1 MGRRVIL
8 AALAMLVAAS
18 VAAADRTYAVMS
30 LVGDGLL
37 MVQYRAKTG
46 SSLSGRQ
53 RQAIPI
59 TDPVF
64 DRTALLAVEA
74 AVKRVQP
81 KAEVVLLGGR
91 DAGLLEL
98 QAKSLGSA
106 GAAQAIADALVPR
119 LPKTGAT
126 HLLIVTKAQSASSLR
141 VDQSVVD
148 TGPLEGLGFYVD
160 PSIVTRPPEGSAA
173 SGSTGLLAPFAY
185 FDVAL
190 VDLATGRVV
199 AERPVYA
206 SYSYTESQTGSLTP
220 WESLSSQE
228 KMRILTK
235 LTGEEVGKAVEG
247 LLGS

>member
-1 MGRRVIL
+1 MARVIL
-8 AALAMLVAAS
+8 AALAILVS
-18 VAAADRTYAVMS
+18 VNVVAADRIYAVMS

-37 MVQYRAKTG
+37 VVKYRVKTG

-59 TDPVF
+59 DDPVF

-74 AVKRVQP
+74 AMKRSQP
-81 KAEVVLLGGR
+81 QAQVILLGGR
-91 DAGLLEL
+91 DAGLLEV

-119 LPKTGAT
+119 LPKTEAT
-126 HLLIVTKAQSASSLR
+126 HLIIVTKAQSASSLR

-173 SGSTGLLAPFAY
+173 SGSQGLLAPFAY

-190 VDLATGRVV
+190 VDLASGKVV

-206 SYSYTESQTGSLTP
+206 SYAYVESQTGSLTP
-220 WESLSSQE
+220 WDSLSSQE

-235 LTGEEVGKAVEG
+235 LIGDEVDKAVG
-247 LLGS
+247 ALLGS